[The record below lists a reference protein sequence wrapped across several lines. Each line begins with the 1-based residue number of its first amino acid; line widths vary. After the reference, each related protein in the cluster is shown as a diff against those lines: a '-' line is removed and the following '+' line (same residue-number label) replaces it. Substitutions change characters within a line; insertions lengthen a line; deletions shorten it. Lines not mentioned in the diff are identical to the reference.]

1 MQSLMPESP
10 ASLRLLVAGL
20 NHRTAPLTLRET
32 VAFSPGQVKEAL
44 AQFRTRF
51 PHAELVIL
59 STCNRVEF
67 YLARPLSSEPSLDEL
82 CGFIADYHLLKPE
95 ALRPHLYHHEDRSMV
110 EHLFAVASSL
120 DSMVVGETQ
129 IISQVKHAYHYAAN
143 AGGIGGA
150 GVGKGDGSEGKKSG
164 GGGHGGGQGGGGTGV
179 LHALFQRALAAAK
192 DVHDKT
198 ELSAGHLSVAS
209 VAVDLAA
216 SVFDRFDDKTVLC
229 IGAGKMATLML
240 RHLAGLQPRKLL
252 ITNRSPERAHALAA
266 HFSSLHAEARPI
278 EHLDQLLVE
287 ADILLTSTGASQ
299 PVISETRFKALQK
312 PRRYRP
318 IVMVDIAVPRD
329 VEASIARLSNVYLYN
344 IDDLQEVAAGNRGK
358 RDAEIAASRGLL
370 KEHVDEFLR
379 WFAARDVGPLV
390 KALYE
395 HCHATARGE
404 LAAIFARHPEMPA
417 EERAELERLAH
428 RLVGKFLHGPVTQLT
443 THAEATARPMLT
455 AALKKLFNL
464 DPPVPPQVSIPP
476 VSPPLPLPPAPAN
489 E

>member
-1 MQSLMPESP
+1 MQSLMPDSAP
-10 ASLRLLVAGL
+10 SLRLLVAGL

-32 VAFSPGQVKEAL
+32 VAFSPGQIKDAL
-44 AQFRTRF
+44 AQFRARF

-82 CGFIADYHLLKPE
+82 CGFVADYHQVKPE

-129 IISQVKHAYHYAAN
+129 ILSQVKHAYHFAAN
-143 AGGIGGA
+143 AGGIGGGA
-150 GVGKGDGSEGKKSG
+150 VTGKSG
-164 GGGHGGGQGGGGTGV
+164 GGEGTGSNQGGHGGGGGTGV

-229 IGAGKMATLML
+229 VGAGKMATLML
-240 RHLAGLQPRKLL
+240 RHLASLQPRKLL
-252 ITNRSPERAHALAA
+252 ITNRSPERAQALAA
-266 HFSSLHAEARPI
+266 HFSSLHAEARPF
-278 EHLDQLLVE
+278 EGLDQLLVE
-287 ADILLTSTGASQ
+287 ADILLTSTGAAQ
-299 PVISETRFKALQK
+299 PVITEARFKALQK

-358 RDAEIAASRGLL
+358 RDAEIAASRALL

-395 HCHATARGE
+395 HCHATARTE
-404 LAAIFARHPEMPA
+404 LAALFVKHPEMPA

-428 RLVGKFLHGPVTQLT
+428 RLVGKILHGPVTQLT

-455 AALKKLFNL
+455 AALKKLFSL
-464 DPPVPPQVSIPP
+464 DPPPLP
-476 VSPPLPLPPAPAN
+476 SPPRQPPPPAPHESSAGG
-489 E
+489 